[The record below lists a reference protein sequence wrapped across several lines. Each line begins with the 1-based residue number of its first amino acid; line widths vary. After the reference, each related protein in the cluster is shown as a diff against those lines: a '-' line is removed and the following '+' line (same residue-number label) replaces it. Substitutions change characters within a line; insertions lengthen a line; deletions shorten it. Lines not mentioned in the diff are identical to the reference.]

1 MGDEVDC
8 DCLNFFG
15 ALLFASLVESIH
27 FVEHGAVDGRAIL
40 VDGELRHDYDGR
52 IEIKKGW

>member
-8 DCLNFFG
+8 DCLGFFG

-27 FVEHGAVDGRAIL
+27 FVEHGAVDGLAIL
-40 VDGELRHDYDGR
+40 VDGGLRHDYNGQ
-52 IEIKKGW
+52 IEIEKGR